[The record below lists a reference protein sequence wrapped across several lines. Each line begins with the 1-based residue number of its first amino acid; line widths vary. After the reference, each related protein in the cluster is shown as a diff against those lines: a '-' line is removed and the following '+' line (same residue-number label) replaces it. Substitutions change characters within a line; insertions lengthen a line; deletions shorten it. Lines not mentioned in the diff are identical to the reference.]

1 MFSISFENS
10 CSCWNHSVEP
20 PSNNFAK
27 VTKSSRH
34 FEAKKSKQTYQFS
47 VNRVTCKREILLTYL
62 LKPLNSLMDCSIPFF
77 CFLRTA
83 FSLNWSNSDS
93 ETSTKLAALLKT
105 AGLQCYNHRAV
116 IVAGWSEAPSM
127 RRSQRSIF
135 DNHQCNYTN
144 SQIAAITRLSA
155 LFTILAMFIGS
166 SFIATSCSKNVSDLP
181 SFLQLYQNS
190 LATATSTVPFS
201 ENVTVS
207 MIRFSRSWR
216 KTFQISLTIMNN

>member
-1 MFSISFENS
+1 MFSISFVNS
-10 CSCWNHSVEP
+10 CCCWNHSVEQNISQKLLKVADTLKQKNVKNRP
-20 PSNNFAK
+20 VFSKLCYLHKRNFVNLPSNSLTPNF
-27 VTKSSRH
+27 VPSFVFRG
-34 FEAKKSKQTYQFS
+34 
-47 VNRVTCKREILLTYL
+47 
-62 LKPLNSLMDCSIPFF
+62 
-77 CFLRTA
+77 TA
-83 FSLNWSNSDS
+83 FSLNWLISDS

-105 AGLQCYNHRAV
+105 VGLQCYNHRAV

-144 SQIAAITRLSA
+144 SQIAAISRLSA

-166 SFIATSCSKNVSDLP
+166 SFIATSFSKNVSDLP
-181 SFLQLYQNS
+181 SFLELYQNR

-216 KTFQISLTIMNN
+216 KTSQISLTIMNN

>member
-1 MFSISFENS
+1 MI
-10 CSCWNHSVEP
+10 
-20 PSNNFAK
+20 
-27 VTKSSRH
+27 
-34 FEAKKSKQTYQFS
+34 
-47 VNRVTCKREILLTYL
+47 
-62 LKPLNSLMDCSIPFF
+62 DCSIPFF

-93 ETSTKLAALLKT
+93 ETSTKLAAVLKT

-144 SQIAAITRLSA
+144 SQIAAISRLSA